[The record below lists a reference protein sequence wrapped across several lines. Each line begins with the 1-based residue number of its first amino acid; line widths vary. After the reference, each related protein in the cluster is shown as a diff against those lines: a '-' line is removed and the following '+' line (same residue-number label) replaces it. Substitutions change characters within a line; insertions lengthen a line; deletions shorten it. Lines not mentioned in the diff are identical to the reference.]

1 MEIKNNEEVEMSLIN
16 DYTQLTLTDQRERD
30 FARLA
35 EHNRQVRLATS
46 DRVSWWRRLQ
56 ARRQERISIAAQHST
71 QQSSQRGMATP
82 QHRVA
87 H

>member
-1 MEIKNNEEVEMSLIN
+1 MEIKNNEEAEMSLIN
-16 DYTQLTLTDQRERD
+16 DYTHLTLTDQRERD

-35 EHNRQVRLATS
+35 EHNRQVRLAMS
-46 DRVSWWRRLQ
+46 DRGSWWRRLQ